1 MSQHQQPSVTKAAEK
16 TSSKAFSLVGLSSL
30 VATISLIMI
39 LLGYGVSL
47 AIETK
52 FGLPHALLFESTTE
66 IIDLASIAVMEIV
79 TNCGKVLHGFDL
91 VSRLYSDGWPVLTV
105 VAVVVFCI
113 LCLVQWKARSRK
125 PRGNQVAPKKNR
137 WWLPPIVLGLCVI
150 SMPFIAALMVFATA
164 AAGALI
170 GVVPMMGH
178 GAGLAYMEHWVIE
191 PKECRPEK
199 PQAGSGPYADCVVV
213 MKDKEELGRGRVVLA
228 TSKALV
234 LWVPGQHAQ
243 RVPTADTTVLAVSKL

>member
-1 MSQHQQPSVTKAAEK
+1 MSQHQQAPATKAVEK
-16 TSSKAFSLVGLSSL
+16 KSSKPFSLVWLSSL
-30 VATISLIMI
+30 VATISLIMV

-66 IIDLASIAVMEIV
+66 VIDLASIAIMELVRNGGQI
-79 TNCGKVLHGFDL
+79 GQYFDFA
-91 VSRLYSDGWPVLTV
+91 SRIYSDSWPILPVS
-105 VAVVVFCI
+105 AVVVFCI
-113 LCLVQWKARSRK
+113 FGWSEWKGKPSK
-125 PRGNQVAPKKNR
+125 PRGSHVAPKKDR
-137 WWLPPIVLGLCVI
+137 WWPLPTSLAVCIGL
-150 SMPFIAALMVFATA
+150 MPLIAALMVFATA

-243 RVPTADTTVLAVSKL
+243 RVPTADAAVSAISKL